1 MGKKSGI
8 CQGVAVAGSNR
19 KLSLLKS
26 VVVLAVAT
34 ALMMFVTG
42 CSGSGASNNNKSS
55 ESTQTKVSINSS
67 DDLKNVADKDVEDTV
82 NSITEKYNALK
93 GKITSFDAYKGNVE
107 EVKTFYSETLS
118 TQKALNIRLRE
129 YSASYA
135 SSVLSSSASWED
147 KYKNMKEIY
156 DLVWTGAG
164 KAAYNGIY
172 DGVLKNAY
180 QDIHDGVLKDAYNTV
195 AYDDWSDTLSSEY
208 KLLSDVKSDAYKDW
222 SDMGYDIYDFV
233 DDMCYETLNKDA
245 DRANEKLKKFQ
256 EKVDAMK

>member
-8 CQGVAVAGSNR
+8 CQGIAVAGSNR

-26 VVVLAVAT
+26 VVVLVIVT

-42 CSGSGASNNNKSS
+42 CSGSGASNNNESS

-93 GKITSFDAYKGNVE
+93 GKITSFDAYKGSVE

-135 SSVLSSSASWED
+135 SSVLSSSASWDD
-147 KYKNMKEIY
+147 KNKNMKEIY
-156 DLVWTGAG
+156 NLVYDDAG
-164 KAAYNGIY
+164 KAVYNGIY

-180 QDIHDGVLKDAYNTV
+180 RDIYDGVLKDAYNTV
-195 AYDDWSDTLSSEY
+195 PYDDWTDTLSSEY
-208 KLLSDVKSDAYKDW
+208 KLWSDARSDVYNDLSDMRSDLYDLY
-222 SDMGYDIYDFV
+222 SDV
-233 DDMCYETLNKDA
+233 LSETYSKDA